1 MRSCVTVFLALLG
14 LSMVMWLGWEP
25 VGDFALQLR
34 ERWWGNRPTVTVV
47 EPDLPAI
54 ESVPTTPLPPP
65 VFPVQQTSAL
75 RTIRVIDSIDV
86 PYRELGGSFDF
97 NQVVEEYVDIMYYY
111 DTEVLIRNDTIP
123 SRGGVLFE
131 VIDLENSDIRD
142 FYMWNT
148 FNLTLYHEMLPNSV
162 MRVHADL
169 SGVYRER
176 AMSGGWN
183 AAESEQIE
191 ARMTG
196 VLQSDIEHLLL
207 SLDNKL
213 RREVGSFI
221 AW

>member
-14 LSMVMWLGWEP
+14 LSMVVWLGWEP
-25 VGDFALQLR
+25 VGDMALQLR
-34 ERWWGNRPTVTVV
+34 ERWWGDRTTVTVV
-47 EPDLPAI
+47 EPDPPAI

-65 VFPVQQTSAL
+65 VFPARQTSAL
-75 RTIRVIDSIDV
+75 RTIRVIESIDV

-97 NQVVEEYVDIMYYY
+97 NQVVEEYIDLMYY

-123 SRGGVLFE
+123 GRGGVLFE

-148 FNLTLYHEMLPNSV
+148 FDLTLYHEMLPNSV
-162 MRVHADL
+162 LRVHADL
-169 SGVYRER
+169 TGIYREQV
-176 AMSGGWN
+176 MPGGWN
-183 AAESEQIE
+183 AVESERIKV
-191 ARMTG
+191 RMTE

>member
-1 MRSCVTVFLALLG
+1 MRSCVTVFLTLLG
-14 LSMVMWLGWEP
+14 LSMVLWLGWEP
-25 VGDFALQLR
+25 VGDLALQLR
-34 ERWWGNRPTVTVV
+34 ERWWGDRPTVTVV
-47 EPDLPAI
+47 EPDPPAI

-65 VFPVQQTSAL
+65 VFPVQQTLPL
-75 RTIRVIDSIDV
+75 RTIRVIESIDV

-97 NQVVEEYVDIMYYY
+97 NQVVEEYVDLMYY

-123 SRGGVLFE
+123 GRGGVLFE
-131 VIDLENSDIRD
+131 VVDLENSDVRD

-148 FNLTLYHEMLPNSV
+148 FDLTLYHEMLPNSI

-169 SGVYRER
+169 SGIYREQVIP
-176 AMSGGWN
+176 GGWN
-183 AAESEQIE
+183 AAESERIKV
-191 ARMTG
+191 RMTE